1 MGKGQFPRPQ
11 SQPHLGDLGG
21 TQPWLAGR
29 KGTQAFTHMASAACP
44 THTGTQQQALPDQH
58 LMLHPDDL
66 SVQSKGLSCIPEFN
80 CHLPKHCM
88 GLFQRKLT
96 GPFRP
101 HPQVP
106 EAIRPATA
114 PQNLGTPCRRS
125 RSPGTDSL
133 GQRQLDLAGYEHNGR
148 CFAMILQH
156 TEQKWCSYETHHN
169 SISQINI
176 LFSGHNLK
184 YTHSFS
190 SQNVFFK
197 CIFLNLQKLSCC
209 SFLYSFISQC
219 YFVN

>member
-1 MGKGQFPRPQ
+1 MTPSIFFKLLIIFSLSWPNADIGIIMEKEGPLADKGKCSLSKPCRKPRWARDSFPGPKAD
-11 SQPHLGDLGG
+11 QPTSLRGSGWHTAVASRQVRDTGIHTHGLCSMPDTHWHTAKGFAG
-21 TQPWLAGR
+21 LA
-29 KGTQAFTHMASAACP
+29 S
-44 THTGTQQQALPDQH
+44 
-58 LMLHPDDL
+58 DDL

-156 TEQKWCSYETHHN
+156 TEQKWCSYKTHHN
-169 SISQINI
+169 SVS
-176 LFSGHNLK
+176 
-184 YTHSFS
+184 
-190 SQNVFFK
+190 
-197 CIFLNLQKLSCC
+197 
-209 SFLYSFISQC
+209 
-219 YFVN
+219 